1 MEKVASKTSKRRQ
14 STATGHDSKPQAGDT
29 ELLGV
34 YIARLTGRPCVTLR
48 SLSLTDQIA
57 TLGYKQELR
66 RHYSTI
72 QIFAVAFSI
81 MGLLPSIASTLAFSM
96 PAGPVGMVWVI
107 YFPRLKLVGIMTDRM
122 DRVCNYRFRSI
133 VLAIVNRFLGQDGW
147 LQVAL
152 SLLSAWQWYGLLNL
166 QT

>member
-1 MEKVASKTSKRRQ
+1 M
-14 STATGHDSKPQAGDT
+14 
-29 ELLGV
+29 
-34 YIARLTGRPCVTLR
+34 R

-66 RHYSTI
+66 RHYSTL

-107 YFPRLKLVGIMTDRM
+107 YFPRLKLVEIMTDRM
-122 DRVCNYRFRSI
+122 DRVRIYLFKSI
-133 VLAIVNRFLGQDGW
+133 VLAIANRFLGQDGW

-152 SLLSAWQWYGLLNL
+152 SSLSAWQWYGLLNL
-166 QT
+166 QS